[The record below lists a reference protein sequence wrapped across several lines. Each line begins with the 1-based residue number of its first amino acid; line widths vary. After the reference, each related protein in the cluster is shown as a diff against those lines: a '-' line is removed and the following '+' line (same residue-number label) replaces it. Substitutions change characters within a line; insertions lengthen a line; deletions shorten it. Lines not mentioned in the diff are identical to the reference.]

1 MGDKPFQIF
10 SLDKYAFNARLVPA
24 LIVLLPV
31 GVSLASLF
39 PEKFVGWDLMVWLA
53 TSTGLA
59 VFLEQ
64 LARDRGRRKEPELF
78 KQWGGKPSTEMLRYK
93 DSTLSRQTL
102 VRYHEK
108 LRELVPIT
116 MPTPEEELKNPQTAD
131 AVYESCGDFLRACT
145 RDKEKFRLLFEEN
158 VNYGFRRNLWGM
170 KSLAIILTVLSILLT
185 LTQVHP
191 NWLRIS
197 FIKPVVL
204 VALIL
209 DLSFLVIWLAVIK
222 PDWIRTAADAYSKQ
236 LLSAIDVL
244 ESKNAAGGGS
254 QDYHT

>member
-1 MGDKPFQIF
+1 MGEKPFQIF
-10 SLDKYAFNARLVPA
+10 SLDKYTFNARLVPA

-39 PEKFVGWDLMVWLA
+39 PEKFAGWDLIVWLV
-53 TSTGLA
+53 TSMGLA
-59 VFLEQ
+59 VFLAQ
-64 LARDRGRRKEPELF
+64 LARDRGRSKELELF
-78 KQWGGKPSTEMLRYK
+78 KQWGGKPSTVMLRYK
-93 DSTLSRQTL
+93 DSTLTQQTL

-108 LRELVPIT
+108 LRQLVPIK
-116 MPTPEEELKNPQTAD
+116 MPTPEEELRDLQKAD

-145 RDKEKFRLLFEEN
+145 HDKEKFGLLFEEN

-185 LTQVHP
+185 LSQVHP

-197 FIKPVVL
+197 SIKPVVL

-222 PDWIRTAADAYSKQ
+222 PNWVRTTADAYSKQ
-236 LLSAIDVL
+236 LLSAIDIL
-244 ESKNAAGGGS
+244 ESKNAVGGAP
-254 QDYHT
+254 QK